1 MFWTMSAADADSAA
15 GPAGGVS
22 RSPSRRSGWSA
33 ADLLTA
39 VRLPLAVLFP
49 LVQDMW
55 VRVGIVTIAAATD
68 LLDGPIA
75 RRFGSSALGVVL
87 DPVADKLFMASAF
100 GVVAFSGQLAWYE
113 IVGILLRDIV
123 ATVAFAVTAVSRR
136 ARAIPARL
144 GGKAVTVGQLLTL
157 VAFLL
162 ESHLLH
168 ELAWATA
175 AVGLYAI
182 WDYSRVAGREKR
194 PVGSADRS

>member
-1 MFWTMSAADADSAA
+1 MTAPNADSTAR
-15 GPAGGVS
+15 PSGGLT
-22 RSPSRRSGWSA
+22 RPRTKGATWSA
-33 ADLLTA
+33 ADILTA

-49 LVQDMW
+49 LVRDTW
-55 VRVGIVTIAAATD
+55 VRVGIVAVAAASD

-87 DPVADKLFMASAF
+87 DPIADKLFMASAF
-100 GVVAFSGQLAWYE
+100 GVVAFSGRLAWYE
-113 IVGILLRDIV
+113 VAGVLLRDIV
-123 ATVAFAVTAVSRR
+123 ASVAFAVTAISGRTS
-136 ARAIPARL
+136 AIPARL

-162 ESHLLH
+162 DSHLLH

-182 WDYSRVAGREKR
+182 WDYTRVADREKR
-194 PVGSADRS
+194 SLRGTGPS